1 MKTANQSLF
10 LIGHYTNKR
19 TMKESLLN
27 KVTQELPK
35 RDKTCVKNIM
45 ILAMGIIQKETV
57 CLNKIKGGVGL
68 ITGKTSTKPDSHYK
82 RLIRIFDNYS
92 FSSLWL
98 ELLQFVFT
106 LLRLKSDYL
115 LLDGTS
121 WEKGKKKIHFLT
133 LCVVYQG
140 VAIPFYWEDL
150 KKKGNSSV
158 DERKRVINNAME
170 YYNLKDK
177 VLLADREYVGEDWFC
192 FLKENAIDFVI
203 RLRKTAYKGTVNAV
217 EGKSYSALE
226 RKALRSSKVGKTVGK
241 DIMIQE
247 KRFKFVILKNPKP
260 DANEPLIYLLSSLK
274 ETPAKIAA
282 HYPLRWQIETCFKH
296 LKSNG
301 FNLEEINLEEE
312 KRSRLMMA
320 VVVFAYMLS
329 IHEGLKEYKKVPEKN
344 YKNGLRTKAYSVF
357 RSGLDKLNSFCL
369 NLSTFFIYL
378 IDNLIIKVPP
388 YRSKFSII
396 V

>member
-1 MKTANQSLF
+1 
-10 LIGHYTNKR
+10 
-19 TMKESLLN
+19 
-27 KVTQELPK
+27 
-35 RDKTCVKNIM
+35 M
-45 ILAMGIIQKETV
+45 ILAMGLIQKETV

-121 WEKGKKKIHFLT
+121 WERGRKKVHFLT

-140 VAIPFYWEDL
+140 VAVPIYWEDL

-158 DERKRVINNAME
+158 DERMRVINNAME
-170 YYNLKDK
+170 HYNLKDK

-192 FLKENAIDFVI
+192 FLKENSIDFVI
-203 RLRKTAYKGTVNAV
+203 RLRKTAYKRTINAV

-247 KRFKFVILKNPKP
+247 KKFKFVILKNPKP
-260 DANEPLIYLLSSLK
+260 DANEPLIYLLSSL
-274 ETPAKIAA
+274 EEAPAKIAA

-369 NLSTFFIYL
+369 NLSTFFKYL
-378 IDNLIIKVPP
+378 IDNLINKMPP
-388 YRSKFSII
+388 YKSKFSII